1 MSMKDAFSSLH
12 PAVSF
17 CFFTA
22 VITLTMLYMHP
33 VLLTVSLT
41 ASAGYVCILKG
52 VRHFAKTLLCLVPF
66 VLLMSLIN
74 ALFNHAG
81 VTPILY
87 LSNGNAITKEALTF
101 GFFASVMFCAV
112 ILWFDCFNVIMTSD
126 KLLLLFGRLSP
137 SVSLLISMSLRF
149 VPKLGRKIRSIDA
162 ARSQIGRGSA
172 QGGILRRV
180 KNSIGVLSVTLT
192 WALESSVTAANS
204 MKSRGYGAA
213 RRTSFSIYRFDGRD
227 ALTLAVF
234 VLTAGV
240 TVACVVSGGIYAR
253 YYPSIIISGFGGVPA
268 LGTAAFALLCFAPHL
283 FDAKEALVWRRLRS
297 AI

>member
-1 MSMKDAFSSLH
+1 MRMNDAFSGLH

-17 CFFTA
+17 FFFAA

-33 VLLTVSLT
+33 VLLTVSFI
-41 ASAGYVCILKG
+41 ASASYVCVLKG
-52 VRHFAKTLLCLVPF
+52 ARRFLKTLLYLIPF

-81 VTPILY
+81 VTPLFF

-101 GFFASVMFCAV
+101 GFFASLMFCAV

-149 VPKLGRKIRSIDA
+149 APKLGRKIRSIDD
-162 ARSQIGRGSA
+162 ARTQIGRGSS
-172 QGGILRRV
+172 QGGFISRV
-180 KNSIGVLSVTLT
+180 KNSMSVLSITLT
-192 WALESSVTAANS
+192 WALESSVTASNS

-213 RRTSFSIYRFDGRD
+213 RRTSFSIYRFDARD
-227 ALTLAVF
+227 ALTLSAC
-234 VLTAGV
+234 VLAAGV
-240 TVACVVSGGIYAR
+240 TVACVLSGGIYAR
-253 YYPSIIISGFGGVPA
+253 YYPSIIISGFGGVSII
-268 LGTAAFALLCFAPHL
+268 GTAAFSLLCFAPHL

>member
-1 MSMKDAFSSLH
+1 MKDTFSYIH

-17 CFFTA
+17 AYFAA

-33 VLLTVSLT
+33 VLLAVSLA
-41 ASAGYVCILKG
+41 ASASYVCILKG
-52 VRHFAKTLLCLVPF
+52 ARHFAKTLLYIVPF
-66 VLLMSLIN
+66 LLLMALIN
-74 ALFNHAG
+74 ALFNHQG
-81 VTPILY
+81 VTPVYY
-87 LSNGNAITKEALTF
+87 LQNGNAITKEALAF
-101 GFFASVMFCAV
+101 GFLASVMFCAV

-126 KLLLLFGRLSP
+126 KLLFLFGRLSP

-149 VPKLGRKIRSIDA
+149 VPKFGRKIRSIDA
-162 ARSQIGRGSA
+162 ARVQIGQGSA
-172 QGGILRRV
+172 QGVFIRRV
-180 KNSIGVLSVTLT
+180 KNSMSVLSIALT

-213 RRTSFSIYRFDGRD
+213 RRTSFSIYRFDARD
-227 ALTLAVF
+227 AAALAMCALTV
-234 VLTAGV
+234 GI

-253 YYPSIIISGFGGVPA
+253 YYPSIIISGFGGASA

-283 FDAKEALVWRRLRS
+283 FDAKEALVWRHSVS

>member
-1 MSMKDAFSSLH
+1 MKDTFSYIH

-17 CFFTA
+17 AYFAA

-33 VLLTVSLT
+33 VLLAVSLA
-41 ASAGYVCILKG
+41 ASASYVCILKG
-52 VRHFAKTLLCLVPF
+52 ARHFAKTLLYIVPF
-66 VLLMSLIN
+66 ILLMALIN
-74 ALFNHAG
+74 ALFNHQG
-81 VTPILY
+81 VTPVYY
-87 LSNGNAITKEALTF
+87 LQNGNAITKEALAF
-101 GFFASVMFCAV
+101 GVLASVMFCAV

-126 KLLLLFGRLSP
+126 KLLFLFGRLSP

-149 VPKLGRKIRSIDA
+149 VPKFGRKIRSIDA
-162 ARSQIGRGSA
+162 ARAQIGQGSA
-172 QGGILRRV
+172 QGGFIRRV
-180 KNSIGVLSVTLT
+180 KNSMSVLSIALT

-213 RRTSFSIYRFDGRD
+213 RRTSFSIYRFDARD
-227 ALTLAVF
+227 AAALAMCALTV
-234 VLTAGV
+234 GI

-253 YYPSIIISGFGGVPA
+253 YYPSIIISGFGGASA

-283 FDAKEALVWRRLRS
+283 FDAKEALVWRHSVS

>member
-1 MSMKDAFSSLH
+1 MKDTFSYIH

-17 CFFTA
+17 AYFAA

-33 VLLTVSLT
+33 VLLAVSLA
-41 ASAGYVCILKG
+41 ASASYVCILKG
-52 VRHFAKTLLCLVPF
+52 ARHFAKTLLYIVPF
-66 VLLMSLIN
+66 LLLMALIN
-74 ALFNHAG
+74 ALFNHQG
-81 VTPILY
+81 VTPVYY
-87 LSNGNAITKEALTF
+87 LQNGNAITKEALAF
-101 GFFASVMFCAV
+101 GFLASVMFCAV

-126 KLLLLFGRLSP
+126 KLLFLFGRLSP

-149 VPKLGRKIRSIDA
+149 VPKFGRKIRSIDA
-162 ARSQIGRGSA
+162 ARAQIGQGSA
-172 QGGILRRV
+172 QGVFIRRV
-180 KNSIGVLSVTLT
+180 KNSMSVLSIALT

-213 RRTSFSIYRFDGRD
+213 RRTSFSIYRFDARD
-227 ALTLAVF
+227 AAALAMCALTV
-234 VLTAGV
+234 GI

-253 YYPSIIISGFGGVPA
+253 YYPSIIISGFGGASA

-283 FDAKEALVWRRLRS
+283 FDAKEALVWRHSVS

>member
-1 MSMKDAFSSLH
+1 MRMNDAFSGLH

-17 CFFTA
+17 FFFAA

-33 VLLTVSLT
+33 VLLTVSFI
-41 ASAGYVCILKG
+41 ASASYVCVLKG
-52 VRHFAKTLLCLVPF
+52 ARRFLKTLLYLIPF
-66 VLLMSLIN
+66 ALLMSLIN

-81 VTPILY
+81 VTPLFF

-101 GFFASVMFCAV
+101 GFFASLMFCAV

-149 VPKLGRKIRSIDA
+149 VPKLGRKIRSIDD
-162 ARSQIGRGSA
+162 ARTQIGRGSS
-172 QGGILRRV
+172 QGGFIRRV
-180 KNSIGVLSVTLT
+180 KNSMSVLSITLT
-192 WALESSVTAANS
+192 WALESSVTASNS

-213 RRTSFSIYRFDGRD
+213 RRTSFSIYRFDARD
-227 ALTLAVF
+227 ALTLSAC
-234 VLTAGV
+234 VLAAGV
-240 TVACVVSGGIYAR
+240 TVACVLSGGIYAR
-253 YYPSIIISGFGGVPA
+253 YYPSIIISGFGGVSII
-268 LGTAAFALLCFAPHL
+268 GTAAFSLLCFAPHL

>member
-1 MSMKDAFSSLH
+1 MKDTFSYIH

-17 CFFTA
+17 AYFAA

-33 VLLTVSLT
+33 VLLAVSLA
-41 ASAGYVCILKG
+41 ASASYVCILKG
-52 VRHFAKTLLCLVPF
+52 ARHFAKTLLYLVPF
-66 VLLMSLIN
+66 LLLMALIN
-74 ALFNHAG
+74 ALFNHQG
-81 VTPILY
+81 VTPVYY
-87 LSNGNAITKEALTF
+87 LQNGNAITKEALAF

-126 KLLLLFGRLSP
+126 KLLFLFGRLSP
-137 SVSLLISMSLRF
+137 SASLLISMSLRF
-149 VPKLGRKIRSIDA
+149 VPKFGRKIRSIDA
-162 ARSQIGRGSA
+162 ARAQIGQGSA
-172 QGGILRRV
+172 QGGFIRRV
-180 KNSIGVLSVTLT
+180 KNSMSVLSIALT

-213 RRTSFSIYRFDGRD
+213 RRTSFSIYRFDARD
-227 ALTLAVF
+227 AAALAMC
-234 VLTAGV
+234 VLTVGV

-253 YYPSIIISGFGGVPA
+253 YYPSIIISGFGGASA

-283 FDAKEALVWRRLRS
+283 FDAKEALVWRHSVS